1 MWCLILTGRSSAAKH
16 LKENPLKM
24 QFLVLMKLF
33 GKLSIHS
40 TERRAIL
47 LSLKK
52 FSAPNIFRWLTCYSM
67 CQLISCS
74 DFWKIQRHLNRVQ
87 SILALNWFKFEG
99 DRKGSMIQLCVLHC
113 WGVHFMRG
121 RHSLGHGFDLLV
133 ILWCQTSLHSWDVF
147 GSKNHVLINRH
158 WTLKLW
164 SINRE

>member
-1 MWCLILTGRSSAAKH
+1 ML
-16 LKENPLKM
+16 
-24 QFLVLMKLF
+24 
-33 GKLSIHS
+33 
-40 TERRAIL
+40 
-47 LSLKK
+47 
-52 FSAPNIFRWLTCYSM
+52 FSASSQWSKICFGFQWIIFRLEGGSMIALT
-67 CQLISCS
+67 LCS
-74 DFWKIQRHLNRVQ
+74 TLLGSAFHARQTLRGAYKWNFWKIQRHLNRVQ